1 MKIDEENS
9 SSCVSKIGARIL
21 QNSILRAI
29 FFLSNYKGHFSKFRI
44 QSWRLALSKSWSWRL
59 FFQSYLPTLI
69 LKIPR
74 AAKSLI
80 IWWDKISK
88 KNFLRSPF
96 NQKKREKT
104 CESANLSQIFQMSLQ
119 PLYRIFGLRI
129 YLRFTSAVF
138 TYLHFLK
145 KWFKSQINFQL
156 WFKKKTS
163 TIDDPTQRTSG
174 NWI

>member
-1 MKIDEENS
+1 MAPEFCKIRFCAQFFSCQITKVTFLNS
-9 SSCVSKIGARIL
+9 E
-21 QNSILRAI
+21 
-29 FFLSNYKGHFSKFRI
+29 FRVGDWHY
-44 QSWRLALSKSWSWRL
+44 QKVEVDGF

-74 AAKSLI
+74 AAKSLII